1 MSVTGEDYINSAKST
16 IGILSRFLGLMS
28 VSDII
33 TGLLVFWG
41 VVLIT
46 GVTSVISYFWLDS
59 KHLSSD
65 VMTWL
70 MIITVLGSI
79 MISSLVFSVLVEAVS
94 SVFIFY
100 CFDVRF
106 KELGYNS
113 NNMPQ
118 EINEALGNCHIENQ

>member
-1 MSVTGEDYINSAKST
+1 
-16 IGILSRFLGLMS
+16 MS

-41 VVLIT
+41 VVFIT

-59 KHLSSD
+59 KGLD
-65 VMTWL
+65 GGDLAML
-70 MIITVLGSI
+70 MVVTILGSI
-79 MISSLVFSVLVEAVS
+79 MVSSLVFSVLVEAVS

-106 KELGYNS
+106 KELGYSS
-113 NNMPQ
+113 NNMPN
-118 EINEALGNCHIENQ
+118 EINDALGNYHYEEKQ